1 LIVATEPEEIPRLEA
16 LLERGIE
23 NGVKD
28 LRMIEG
34 NQIKDIE
41 PNCVVSSLLEGK
53 LFSLFTSVHEVSL
66 LSTFVMLYAFVVP
79 IK

>member
-41 PNCVVSSLLEGK
+41 PNCVVS
-53 LFSLFTSVHEVSL
+53 FFI
-66 LSTFVMLYAFVVP
+66 LSKTVYIIHYCA
-79 IK
+79 